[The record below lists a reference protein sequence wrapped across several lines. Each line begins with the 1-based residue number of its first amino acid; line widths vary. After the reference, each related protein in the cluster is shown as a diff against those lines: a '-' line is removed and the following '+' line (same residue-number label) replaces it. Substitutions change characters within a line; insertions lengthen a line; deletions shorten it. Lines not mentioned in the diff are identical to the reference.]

1 MLAHEVTNSPVHY
14 QSARDQRERR
24 HRRFDLQFPVRLG
37 FASKGTAYEVEAMS
51 ENVSTCSLLL
61 KANDSV
67 PLHTSVSLTM
77 TVHGQW
83 SGRPILLLGQGE
95 IVRAEPLRGGS
106 GFALAIA
113 CDRPIAE
120 MDNDL
125 LAAG

>member
-1 MLAHEVTNSPVHY
+1 MLAHEVTNSQVQY

-24 HRRFDLQFPVRLG
+24 HRRFDLQFPVCLS
-37 FASKGTAYEVEAMS
+37 FASNGTVYEVEAMS

-61 KANDSV
+61 QANDSV
-67 PLHTSVSLTM
+67 PLHTSVRLM
-77 TVHGQW
+77 LTVHGQW
-83 SGRPILLLGQGE
+83 SGRPIVLLGQGE
-95 IVRAEPLRGGS
+95 VVRAEPLRGGS

-113 CDRPIAE
+113 CNRPIAE

>member
-1 MLAHEVTNSPVHY
+1 MLAHEGTNSPLHY

-24 HRRFDLQFPVRLG
+24 HRRFDLQFPVRLS
-37 FASKGTAYEVEAMS
+37 FAFEGAAYEVEAMS

-83 SGRPILLLGQGE
+83 FERAIVLLGQGQV
-95 IVRAEPLRGGS
+95 VRAEPLRSGS
-106 GFALAIA
+106 GFTLAIA

-120 MDNDL
+120 MDNHSP
-125 LAAG
+125 AAG